1 MQFAKGIRQDLKKR
15 AFYDIE
21 EMVEELFIRCPFA
34 KLIWRVVHSTFNI
47 SSLDNIKNMFG
58 NWLNG
63 IDKKPKARIRV
74 GVCGLLWA
82 IWSCRCDMIFNR
94 AKGDFFFRL
103 STKLLIGFTCGLISF
118 PRISQNL

>member
-21 EMVEELFIRCPFA
+21 EMVEELFIRCPHCEIDLESGPF
-34 KLIWRVVHSTFNI
+34 SFNI
-47 SSLDNIKNMFG
+47 SSTTNIKNMFG